1 MKEDLTNPSALHDE
15 LQNNAMQL
23 FKFDKDDLPFN
34 RDGKL
39 SNKQVQRFIFETRK
53 FTGVFIFSGLLL
65 AGLFILSWSKDK
77 PLNQLPLGI
86 PISMIAAFTI
96 IAIFGYMIGSKIYK
110 TGIVSCSTGMVSFLT
125 QNGKMLIE
133 IDGEYFAS
141 NINFQEVF
149 ISNVIYKIY
158 YTPTDRSIVATEI
171 IA

>member
-65 AGLFILSWSKDK
+65 AGLFILSWLLFCKE
-77 PLNQLPLGI
+77 LPN
-86 PISMIAAFTI
+86 
-96 IAIFGYMIGSKIYK
+96 
-110 TGIVSCSTGMVSFLT
+110 GMRYLRW
-125 QNGKMLIE
+125 GG
-133 IDGEYFAS
+133 DGEAV
-141 NINFQEVF
+141 QPE
-149 ISNVIYKIY
+149 KG
-158 YTPTDRSIVATEI
+158 
-171 IA
+171 